1 MSEKKKKLKV
11 RRSAKRI
18 LTAIT
23 VVVGVIIISNNV
35 MRDTSKVSTDDITE
49 SKGTFISKTNPP
61 TIPNTIKFTDKGN
74 ISAEFE
80 DKRFSGYKEGEISS
94 DQLSEGLLVLADET
108 NPVSISKNTTMVKLS
123 DFRNEYYTVNGG
135 EIMLNE
141 EAAEALN
148 LLMADY
154 KEETNLCDFVVYGTT
169 DTYTGAGSYCPR
181 YFPERA
187 TGNTIDLALI
197 AYGEYLAFDGLDE
210 ESWIIDNCS
219 KYGFVLTCPEGRGDD
234 SDYCPWHLRYVGNLN
249 ASVMSAKNMG
259 IDEYVEF
266 LKAYTVDSPY
276 THKMNGNTY
285 LIYTVKSE
293 GETTTTKLP
302 ANNNY
307 EISGDNKDTYII
319 SFKR

>member
-11 RRSAKRI
+11 RKSAKRI

-23 VVVGVIIISNNV
+23 FIVGVIIVSNNI
-35 MRDTSKVSTDDITE
+35 MRDMSNVNTDDIIE
-49 SKGTFISKTNPP
+49 PKGNFISKTNPP

-74 ISAEFE
+74 LASDF
-80 DKRFSGYKEGEISS
+80 DDTRFSGYKEGEISS
-94 DQLSEGLLVLADET
+94 EQLSEGLLVLADET
-108 NPVSISKNTTMVKLS
+108 NPVSIGENKTMVKLS
-123 DFRNEYYTVNGG
+123 DFRNEYYTVNGDG
-135 EIMLNE
+135 IMLNK
-141 EAAEALN
+141 EAAESLN

-169 DTYTGAGSYCPR
+169 DTYTDAGSYCPR

-234 SDYCPWHLRYVGNLN
+234 SDYCPWHFRYVGNLN
-249 ASVMSAKNMG
+249 ASIMSAKNMG

-266 LKAYTVDSPY
+266 LKSYTVDSPY
-276 THKMNGNTY
+276 THKMNGSTY

-293 GETTTTKLP
+293 GEITTAKLP
-302 ANNNY
+302 ANGKY

>member
-1 MSEKKKKLKV
+1 MSEKKKKPKV
-11 RRSAKRI
+11 RKSAVRI
-18 LTAIT
+18 LSGIAVI
-23 VVVGVIIISNNV
+23 VGMIIVSNNII
-35 MRDTSKVSTDDITE
+35 RDTSKVSTEGITE
-49 SKGTFISKTNPP
+49 YIGNFVSKTNPP
-61 TIPNTIKFTDKGN
+61 TIPNTIKYTDKEN
-74 ISAEFE
+74 MLSEVE
-80 DKRFSGYKEGEISS
+80 DSRFSGYKEGKISS

-108 NPVSISKNTTMVKLS
+108 HPISIGDNKTMVKLS

-141 EAAEALN
+141 EAAESLN

-169 DTYTGAGSYCPR
+169 DTYTDAGSYCPR

-234 SDYCPWHLRYVGNLN
+234 ADYCPWHFRYVGKLN
-249 ASVMSAKNMG
+249 ASIMSAKNMG

-266 LKAYTVDSPY
+266 LKTYTVDSPY
-276 THKMNGNTY
+276 THKMNGSTY
-285 LIYTVKSE
+285 LVYTVKSE
-293 GETTTTKLP
+293 GETTTAKLP
-302 ANNNY
+302 ANGNY

>member
-1 MSEKKKKLKV
+1 MSEKKKKLKF
-11 RRSAKRI
+11 RKSAKRI
-18 LTAIT
+18 MTAIT
-23 VVVGVIIISNNV
+23 VIVGVIIISNNI

-108 NPVSISKNTTMVKLS
+108 NPVSIGKNTTMVKLS

-219 KYGFVLTCPEGRGDD
+219 KYGFVLTYPEGRGDD

-302 ANNNY
+302 SNGNY